1 MNSQLI
7 TKQSISVPSAISVSC
22 QNSVLLLKGP
32 LGQVKVN
39 LQKHDKL
46 GDCFFFVQTTQ
57 KNETVLTFSIT
68 KKRGKV
74 FLNAFKSLISQ
85 YFVGLTQGFLV
96 TLECVGIGYRITLE
110 NKTLRF
116 KVGLSHV
123 LDFCVPEDVQVFL
136 PKQNVLCF
144 FGVDKKRLNKIAAE
158 VQFLKFPDS
167 YKGKGLRLKHV
178 KYSLKEGKQ
187 K

>member
-57 KNETVLTFSIT
+57 KNETVLTFSTT
-68 KKRGKV
+68 K
-74 FLNAFKSLISQ
+74 
-85 YFVGLTQGFLV
+85 
-96 TLECVGIGYRITLE
+96 
-110 NKTLRF
+110 
-116 KVGLSHV
+116 
-123 LDFCVPEDVQVFL
+123 
-136 PKQNVLCF
+136 
-144 FGVDKKRLNKIAAE
+144 
-158 VQFLKFPDS
+158 
-167 YKGKGLRLKHV
+167 
-178 KYSLKEGKQ
+178 KEGKFF
-187 K
+187 